1 MNGWNEALFFCFYTS
16 WVFFCIYRTFLCS
29 PLKQGTPALAQSSI
43 AADLLKGTITRLAT
57 EDPSSPDKARGEQ
70 LAKGHVIYE
79 GKSGHIVSYDSCKC
93 LLLSI
98 LQIAIF
104 LCLAHTLL
112 YFYWPVAIKNPRE
125 NTRSPRTSHEL
136 KRTFNMM
143 EEPMGRGHT
152 GREGAPLEGTACVSL
167 NIHTVLVCL
176 FCVRGSRCLF
186 LFFPPSGLISRA
198 LPRES
203 IHGESKERPV
213 ITGSI
218 MQGSLL

>member
-1 MNGWNEALFFCFYTS
+1 MDEMRLCFFVFTLHG
-16 WVFFCIYRTFLCS
+16 FFCIYRTFLCS

-104 LCLAHTLL
+104 LCLAHSC
-112 YFYWPVAIKNPRE
+112 YHMFYCPVAIKNPRE

-167 NIHTVLVCL
+167 NMHTV
-176 FCVRGSRCLF
+176 SF
-186 LFFPPSGLISRA
+186 LCQGLTVPVSVVSPSGLISRA